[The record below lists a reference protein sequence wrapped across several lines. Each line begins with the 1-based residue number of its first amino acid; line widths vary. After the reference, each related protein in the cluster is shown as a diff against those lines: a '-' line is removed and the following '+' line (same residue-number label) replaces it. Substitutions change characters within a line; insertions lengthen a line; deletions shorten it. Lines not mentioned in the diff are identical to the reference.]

1 MKQHITPKQFDELNK
16 NGKEKYRKW
25 YQETYAPFAEEN
37 VYVYED
43 EKGTIEYEVPPLSI
57 GQMIEFL
64 SEKFLFR
71 DIEYEVDMWYIRKF
85 DFTKES
91 DSDEYLKE
99 ITNRELCDALW
110 EAVKEV
116 LNGTA

>member
-43 EKGTIEYEVPPLSI
+43 EKGTIEYEVPLLS
-57 GQMIEFL
+57 
-64 SEKFLFR
+64 
-71 DIEYEVDMWYIRKF
+71 
-85 DFTKES
+85 
-91 DSDEYLKE
+91 
-99 ITNRELCDALW
+99 
-110 EAVKEV
+110 
-116 LNGTA
+116 